1 MMKRNY
7 LKKFFNVLKE
17 YQIVAVL
24 VGFIL
29 GATGNEYIRQR
40 IFSPEIKIDF
50 RQERPFV
57 IKSNKGDDREKVYYP
72 FYQFRL
78 SIYNDSGF
86 YKADK
91 HVVMLTGLWNLVN
104 DRYEKEEKF
113 EPIRLSPLGYG
124 PETIL
129 PQMRVF
135 APFGR
140 IGHVDFQKRFE
151 KGLLSGNP
159 EEPQF
164 RFEMKDMPRWIGSH
178 VAPGKHRFEITVY
191 FDNIP
196 PVSKTFELSWS
207 GRWYDDYEEMLK
219 QIVIKTI

>member
-1 MMKRNY
+1 MEYFKEILN
-7 LKKFFNVLKE
+7 FLKE
-17 YQIVAVL
+17 YQLLAIL
-24 VGFIL
+24 VGFML

-40 IFSPEIKIDF
+40 LFSPEIKIDF
-50 RQERPFV
+50 RQEKPFV

-78 SIYNDSGF
+78 SIYNDSKF

-91 HVVMLTGLWNLVN
+91 HVVMLTGLWKLVN
-104 DRYEKEEKF
+104 DRYEKEELF
-113 EPIRLSPLGYG
+113 EPIRLNPLGYG

-140 IGHVDFQKRFE
+140 ISHVDFQKRFE
-151 KGLLSGNP
+151 KDLLSGNP

-164 RFEMKDMPRWIGSH
+164 RSRHG
-178 VAPGKHRFEITVY
+178 VY
-191 FDNIP
+191 F
-196 PVSKTFELSWS
+196 
-207 GRWYDDYEEMLK
+207 
-219 QIVIKTI
+219 